1 MGPNGV
7 AKADQQP
14 TYLRRYLLT
23 YQQQSPWPQ
32 MLAKNYVWAPCWH
45 RATTL
50 SHASPTVSPRMSLAR
65 ELEQAMSSP
74 SADKLAALAVRARQ
88 TDSQTEMVAA
98 GVHHRLPALLQLSQ
112 SSCASPDC
120 GTSQQECGLRQ
131 MQAQC
136 ARLLGNLSYLQA
148 HPNPNANATPKP

>member
-1 MGPNGV
+1 MALP
-7 AKADQQP
+7 
-14 TYLRRYLLT
+14 
-23 YQQQSPWPQ
+23 
-32 MLAKNYVWAPCWH
+32 
-45 RATTL
+45 
-50 SHASPTVSPRMSLAR
+50 
-65 ELEQAMSSP
+65 LEWDDAMSSP

-120 GTSQQECGLRQ
+120 GTSQHECGLRQ

-148 HPNPNANATPKP
+148 HATLTPTPPQNPNASTPTPTPTRTPTLAVTPALTFIRLTRMRWCKREASTH

>member
-1 MGPNGV
+1 
-7 AKADQQP
+7 
-14 TYLRRYLLT
+14 
-23 YQQQSPWPQ
+23 
-32 MLAKNYVWAPCWH
+32 
-45 RATTL
+45 
-50 SHASPTVSPRMSLAR
+50 MSLAR
-65 ELEQAMSSP
+65 ELDDAMSSP

-98 GVHHRLPALLQLSQ
+98 GVHTRLPALLQLSQ

-120 GTSQQECGLRQ
+120 GTSQRECGLRQ

-148 HPNPNANATPKP
+148 HPNPNANATPKPYARQRQRQPQPQP

>member
-1 MGPNGV
+1 M
-7 AKADQQP
+7 
-14 TYLRRYLLT
+14 
-23 YQQQSPWPQ
+23 
-32 MLAKNYVWAPCWH
+32 WAPCWH
-45 RATTL
+45 LARPATARL
-50 SHASPTVSPRMSLAR
+50 YSARMSLAR
-65 ELEQAMSSP
+65 ELEDVFAERPAP
-74 SADKLAALAVRARQ
+74 SAQKLAALAVRARQ

>member
-1 MGPNGV
+1 
-7 AKADQQP
+7 
-14 TYLRRYLLT
+14 
-23 YQQQSPWPQ
+23 
-32 MLAKNYVWAPCWH
+32 
-45 RATTL
+45 
-50 SHASPTVSPRMSLAR
+50 MSLAR
-65 ELEQAMSSP
+65 ELDDAIRSFYAEKQVSLER
-74 SADKLAALAVRARQ
+74 KLAALAVRARQ

-120 GTSQQECGLRQ
+120 GTSQQECDLRQ

>member
-1 MGPNGV
+1 MCVTFVTCECVCV
-7 AKADQQP
+7 ALVAIAG
-14 TYLRRYLLT
+14 RRYTIPCVLARGRRVGTSTRRSHPLRL
-23 YQQQSPWPQ
+23 SP
-32 MLAKNYVWAPCWH
+32 
-45 RATTL
+45 
-50 SHASPTVSPRMSLAR
+50 PRMSLAR
-65 ELEQAMSSP
+65 ELDDAMSSP

-120 GTSQQECGLRQ
+120 GTSQQECDLRQ